1 MRKIF
6 RLNKSGTSGASIS
19 KEMKVDGYNVGVLI
33 EWVKITDGFW
43 GLKLVPVAQKVEEP
57 KVEPPKVEEIT
68 VVPPTV

>member
-19 KEMKVDGYNVGVLI
+19 KEMKVEGYNVGVLI
-33 EWVKITDGFW
+33 EWVRITDGFW
-43 GLKLVPVAQKVEEP
+43 GLKLVPQKAEEP
-57 KVEPPKVEEIT
+57 KVEPPKVDDVT